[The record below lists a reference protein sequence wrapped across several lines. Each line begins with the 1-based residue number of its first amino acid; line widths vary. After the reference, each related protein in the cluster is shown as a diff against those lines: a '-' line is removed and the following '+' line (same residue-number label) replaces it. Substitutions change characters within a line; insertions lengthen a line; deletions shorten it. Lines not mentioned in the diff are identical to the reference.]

1 MGLVMNRKL
10 FIVSLCLCFGGF
22 SAEVRSQEN
31 SAPHPATVHAGRTVD
46 EDEEDAEAKREHE
59 ERVQMALADLKSALR
74 EKEPRLRAAGVDR
87 WKTLDDSRVAKALRP
102 ALEDKTPEVRDAAIS
117 ALRWMKNVGAL
128 EELHRFFKRAKKL
141 RKDPEAFAL
150 LLRAIGQHGNA
161 SSIDPLTDALQGD
174 PDKDVMRARVY
185 GLAKIRTVE
194 SIEAIFQILKSIDK
208 DKVQKYMG
216 EMRIALM
223 LLTKEDFGVAQQ
235 EWRSWW
241 KDARRGFE
249 IAEKIPRLPKREL
262 AHWNR
267 FWGNEQE

>member
-1 MGLVMNRKL
+1 AESWSSSPDSVPPLREGKQEDGDKEEQRK
-10 FIVSLCLCFGGF
+10 
-22 SAEVRSQEN
+22 
-31 SAPHPATVHAGRTVD
+31 
-46 EDEEDAEAKREHE
+46 HE
-59 ERVQMALADLKSALR
+59 ERVQKALADLKSALR

-87 WKTLDDSRVAKALRP
+87 WKTLDDERVAKALRP

-117 ALRWMKNVGAL
+117 ALRWMKNDGAL

-141 RKDPEAFAL
+141 RKDSEAFAL
-150 LLRAIGQHGNA
+150 LLRAIGQHADA
-161 SSIDPLTDALQGD
+161 SSIARLTDALQAD
-174 PDKDVMRARVY
+174 PDKAVMRARVY